1 MKIEISIN
9 EVLRDYIGQITYTY
23 DKYIA
28 DSNIK
33 EGDVTNFNLLEFFN
47 LKILISNM
55 FLYTEASLE
64 IFGHADQLSDG
75 LINHFNI
82 FLGEIKDEEEHQI
95 ELVSREVEKQSL
107 NFLLSIKTG
116 CKIENIRFVTDYA
129 KKWDGIDVL
138 ITANPKALE
147 SKPEGKISI
156 KVNASYNKNV
166 SADYEID
173 SLLEFMKNEEFR
185 NKILNTKI
193 TSYEEI

>member
-1 MKIEISIN
+1 
-9 EVLRDYIGQITYTY
+9 
-23 DKYIA
+23 
-28 DSNIK
+28 
-33 EGDVTNFNLLEFFN
+33 
-47 LKILISNM
+47 M

-147 SKPEGKISI
+147 SKPEGKSI
-156 KVNASYNKNV
+156 K
-166 SADYEID
+166 
-173 SLLEFMKNEEFR
+173 
-185 NKILNTKI
+185 
-193 TSYEEI
+193 

>member
-1 MKIEISIN
+1 
-9 EVLRDYIGQITYTY
+9 
-23 DKYIA
+23 
-28 DSNIK
+28 
-33 EGDVTNFNLLEFFN
+33 
-47 LKILISNM
+47 M

-147 SKPEGKISI
+147 SKPEGKII

-173 SLLEFMKNEEFR
+173 SLLN
-185 NKILNTKI
+185 L
-193 TSYEEI
+193 

>member
-1 MKIEISIN
+1 LK
-9 EVLRDYIGQITYTY
+9 
-23 DKYIA
+23 
-28 DSNIK
+28 SNPS
-33 EGDVTNFNLLEFFN
+33 TFF
-47 LKILISNM
+47 
-55 FLYTEASLE
+55 FLS
-64 IFGHADQLSDG
+64 
-75 LINHFNI
+75 
-82 FLGEIKDEEEHQI
+82 
-95 ELVSREVEKQSL
+95 
-107 NFLLSIKTG
+107 KTG

>member
-1 MKIEISIN
+1 
-9 EVLRDYIGQITYTY
+9 
-23 DKYIA
+23 
-28 DSNIK
+28 
-33 EGDVTNFNLLEFFN
+33 
-47 LKILISNM
+47 M

-107 NFLLSIKTG
+107 NFLLSIQTG

-185 NKILNTKI
+185 NKILNTKNNKLRKKFKI
-193 TSYEEI
+193 